1 MKPQKIKQIVEKET
15 ESFHN
20 STVCL
25 MFQDDA
31 GFEKINNHLPLSC
44 PDDRII
50 LARDGTAWHKSI
62 VLVIPENIRLVSFRL
77 ILLK

>member
-1 MKPQKIKQIVEKET
+1 
-15 ESFHN
+15 
-20 STVCL
+20 

-31 GFEKINNHLPLSC
+31 GFDRINNRLQLSC

-50 LARDGTAWHKSI
+50 LLCDGTAWHKSI